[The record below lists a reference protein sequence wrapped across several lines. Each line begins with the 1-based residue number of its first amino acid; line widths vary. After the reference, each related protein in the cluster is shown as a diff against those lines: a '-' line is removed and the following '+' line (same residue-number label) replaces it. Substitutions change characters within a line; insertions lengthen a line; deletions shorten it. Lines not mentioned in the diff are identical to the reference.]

1 MVGQTL
7 SHYKILEKMKGAWER
22 CRKRETDMISMNSSK
37 DNLSSSGIGPLTLFF
52 SVRALLL
59 VLVLVGAMST
69 YARAQK
75 PKIAVFSG
83 PTATIQNSQA
93 LVTSNKA
100 REKYGLP
107 LLSNPDGTPLRFDAL
122 RSQRLAAPVTVYV
135 EALSAHPLESDMA
148 ELYAPPDGYVNAETG
163 AFTKDRQR
171 IGDIP
176 VYEVNLRPEDGV
188 YLFPYMARQADGQ
201 AWDVHCASPGAPAA
215 KCRVPFYPDASR
227 IFEEIDRFGLG
238 GDARN
243 NLLSSKADFDFYRP
257 APSGG
262 YRKGLPANQRT
273 DVGEGDIPNE
283 TWGEDFF
290 TYTPIEQHPAMPT
303 LARLTN
309 MVQRALANGRYAG
322 AVWLEGS
329 PTTEETVYWLNLLID
344 TTVPIVGNSSQRTHG
359 MLSNDGDRNIVDSVN
374 YIVSGIWKDTSGVDQ
389 VGAVMIQEE
398 QIFTARDVQKG
409 DDRPGGYVATG
420 GHGGIVG
427 GINPVALTFLPA
439 KKHTH
444 SSEVNMSKLSSV
456 VQGASQ
462 VGDQIANVQVSIKDE
477 KGDLLPS
484 AIPKVSIVKYSRY
497 GSDSY
502 SDDPSSEVEI
512 LARIERNL
520 QEFRLSGFV
529 LEGQSPYGD
538 DNEPAMAALRQAVL
552 TGMLV
557 VRVGRGNHQG
567 ITVTNP
573 DDLFVEGNNLTATKA
588 RLLLM
593 ACLMRFGSL
602 GIPVDPDNPTERDLD
617 DNSA

>member
-1 MVGQTL
+1 M
-7 SHYKILEKMKGAWER
+7 M
-22 CRKRETDMISMNSSK
+22 SMNSSK
-37 DNLSSSGIGPLTLFF
+37 NNLSSSGFSRRALVF

-59 VLVLVGAMST
+59 VLVFTGAMST
-69 YARAQK
+69 HARAQK

-100 REKYGLP
+100 RKQHGLP
-107 LLSNPDGTPLRFDAL
+107 FLSNPDGTSLRFDAL

-135 EALSAHPLESDMA
+135 EALSAHPLEQDMA

-163 AFTKDRQR
+163 AFSKERQR
-171 IGDIP
+171 PGDIP
-176 VYEVNLRPEDGV
+176 VYEVNLRPEDGL
-188 YLFPYMARQADGQ
+188 YLLPYMARQADGQ
-201 AWDVHCASPGAPAA
+201 AWDGHCASPGAPAE

-238 GDARN
+238 GNARN
-243 NLLSSKADFDFYRP
+243 NLLNSKADFDFYRP

-262 YRKGLPANQRT
+262 YRKGLPANKRT
-273 DVGEGDIPNE
+273 DVADGDIPNE

-290 TYTPIEQHPAMPT
+290 TYTPLRQGPAMPT

-309 MVQRALANGRYAG
+309 MVQRALANGTYAG

-359 MLSNDGDRNIVDSVN
+359 MLSNDGDRNIVDSAD
-374 YIVSGIWKDTSGVDQ
+374 YIVSGIWKDTNGVDQ

-444 SSEVNMSKLSSV
+444 SSKVNMSRLPSV

-462 VGDQIANVQVSIKDE
+462 VGDQIANVQVSVKDE

-484 AIPKVSIVKYSRY
+484 AIPKVSIVKFARY
-497 GSDSY
+497 ASDSY
-502 SDDPSSEVEI
+502 SDDAGSQVEI
-512 LARIERNL
+512 LARIEKNL

-529 LEGQSPYGD
+529 LEGISPYASHD
-538 DNEPAMAALRQAVL
+538 EPAMAALTQAAL
-552 TGMLV
+552 TGMPV
-557 VRVGRGNHQG
+557 VRVGRGNHEG

-573 DDLFVEGNNLTATKA
+573 NDLFIEGNNLTATKA

-602 GIPVDPDNPTERDLD
+602 GIPVDPDNPTKGELD
-617 DNSA
+617 AIRSKIAQYQEVFDSH

>member
-1 MVGQTL
+1 M
-7 SHYKILEKMKGAWER
+7 M
-22 CRKRETDMISMNSSK
+22 SMNSSK
-37 DNLSSSGIGPLTLFF
+37 DNLSSSGISRLALVL

-59 VLVLVGAMST
+59 VLVFTGAMST
-69 YARAQK
+69 HARAQR

-100 REKYGLP
+100 RKRHGLP
-107 LLSNPDGTPLRFDAL
+107 FLSNPDGTSLRFDAL

-135 EALSAHPLESDMA
+135 EALSAHPLEQDMA

-163 AFTKDRQR
+163 AFSKERQR
-171 IGDIP
+171 PGDIP
-176 VYEVNLRPEDGV
+176 VYEVNLRPEDGP
-188 YLFPYMARQADGQ
+188 YLLPYMARQADGQ
-201 AWDVHCASPGAPAA
+201 AWDGHCASRGAPPE

-238 GDARN
+238 GNGRN

-262 YRKGLPANQRT
+262 YRKGLPANKRT
-273 DVGEGDIPNE
+273 DVGDGHIPNE

-290 TYTPIEQHPAMPT
+290 TYTPLSQQPAMPT

-309 MVQRALANGRYAG
+309 MVQRALANGTYAG

-329 PTTEETVYWLNLLID
+329 PTTEESVYWLNLLID

-374 YIVSGIWKDTSGVDQ
+374 YIVSGIWKDTNGVDQ

-398 QIFTARDVQKG
+398 QIFSARNVQKG

-427 GINPVALTFLPA
+427 GINPVALTFLPV

-444 SSEVNMSKLSSV
+444 SSEVNMSRLPSV

-462 VGDQIANVQVSIKDE
+462 VGDQIENVQVSVKDE

-497 GSDSY
+497 ASDSY
-502 SDDPSSEVEI
+502 SDDAGSEVEI
-512 LARIERNL
+512 LARIEKNL

-529 LEGQSPYGD
+529 LEGNSPYAGH
-538 DNEPAMAALRQAVL
+538 NEPSMAALRRAVL
-552 TGMLV
+552 AGMPV
-557 VRVGRGNHQG
+557 VRVGRGNHEG

-573 DDLFVEGNNLTATKA
+573 RDLFIEGNNLTATKA

-593 ACLMRFGSL
+593 ACLMRFGGL
-602 GIPVDPDNPTERDLD
+602 EIPVDPDNPTKGELD
-617 DNSA
+617 GIRSKIAQYQEVFDSH